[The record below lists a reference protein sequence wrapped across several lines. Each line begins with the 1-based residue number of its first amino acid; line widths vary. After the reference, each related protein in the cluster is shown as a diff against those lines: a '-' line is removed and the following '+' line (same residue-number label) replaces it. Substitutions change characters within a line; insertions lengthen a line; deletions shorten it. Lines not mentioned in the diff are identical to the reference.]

1 MAGSDAEEIVDLTRQ
16 LLFSIANADWKAYA
30 ELCDPSLTCF
40 EPEAAGQLIEGLDFH
55 KFYFQF
61 GPARDGH
68 NTTLSSPHVRIV
80 GDVAIISYVR
90 LNQRITETGEPTASG
105 VAETR
110 VWQRK
115 DKSWRHIHFHRSGV
129 SLG

>member
-1 MAGSDAEEIVDLTRQ
+1 MPSSEAEEIVRLTRE
-16 LLFSIANADWKAYA
+16 LLFSIANADWKAYEA
-30 ELCDPSLTCF
+30 LCDSTLTCF

-68 NTTLSSPHVRIV
+68 NTTLSSPHVRII

-90 LNQRITETGEPTASG
+90 LNQRINDKSEPVASG

-110 VWQRK
+110 VWEK
-115 DKSWRHIHFHRSGV
+115 KKNGWKHVHFHRTGI
-129 SLG
+129 SLS